1 MHVGAIHVCILMRI
15 LPRASPVPQNPSYLL
30 ISVKYSIIIVVRY
43 HTKSEH
49 REHEEDQL
57 WRGIERM
64 LHDQHRLRGTKY
76 DAVKSEH
83 CREGLLEVAKTLKL
97 AGWDPFDPS
106 TNIFKQC
113 ISHAVDFI
121 GAPLTTKALK
131 ELNDYFNEVIR
142 LHRVMED
149 QSPEPVEESIGE
161 VQRYHRQQV
170 KSSIHGNRNRVG
182 RSGKTSGGVQHVF

>member
-1 MHVGAIHVCILMRI
+1 
-15 LPRASPVPQNPSYLL
+15 
-30 ISVKYSIIIVVRY
+30 VKYY
-43 HTKSEH
+43 TKSEH

-64 LHDQHRLRGTKY
+64 LHDQHRLRGTKF

-121 GAPLTTKALK
+121 GAPLTTKALT

-142 LHRVMED
+142 LHRVTED
-149 QSPEPVEESIGE
+149 LPPPPVEESIGE
-161 VQRYHRQQV
+161 VQRYHQYKVRE
-170 KSSIHGNRNRVG
+170 SIRGNRSRVG
-182 RSGKTSGGVQHVF
+182 RSGGRTGGVEHFF